1 MFTKDDF
8 FDRPVR
14 IQVSDLILNRLE
26 EASLQK
32 DTDEYVSTQYFL
44 NVVNRYVSMN
54 LFTLE
59 LKVLP
64 NLLRKLCGHLMPNQ
78 HDLNQG
84 CSQLDSD
91 LFITH
96 SSQQP
101 CS

>member
-44 NVVNRYVSMN
+44 NVVNRYISMN
-54 LFTLE
+54 LFTLGE
-59 LKVLP
+59 I
-64 NLLRKLCGHLMPNQ
+64 LR
-78 HDLNQG
+78 DLERDKKIKRK
-84 CSQLDSD
+84 DSETEGTSKPTEET
-91 LFITH
+91 LWAFNA
-96 SSQQP
+96 
-101 CS
+101 